1 MASVNDLLALIRP
14 EVGNTS
20 GKKYWDYYWRGTWAY
35 SDGWSTPYCACF
47 ITWALG
53 TLGIQCEGF
62 PSACAFDGRW
72 QANGRRV
79 EAYDLQPG
87 DVINFDWESDG
98 SGDHVGFVEQR
109 LDAGYYMTIEGNA
122 SNAVRRCWRDASVI
136 LYGIRPYYDTEDE
149 MTEADLKKIR
159 TIVQEEV
166 AKTPVKVWSYKNAKY
181 ENVDAYRILRDV
193 RDAIVGKPEGKPA
206 DTSAAK
212 TNRIQTIIDGVNN
225 AVSLIKQYIKQI

>member
-1 MASVNDLLALIRP
+1 MATVKDLLALIRG

-20 GKKYWDYYWRGTWAY
+20 GKKYWDYYWKGSWAY
-35 SDGWSTPYCACF
+35 VDGYTTPYCACF
-47 ITWALG
+47 VTWALG
-53 TLGIQCEGF
+53 TLGIRCEGF

-98 SGDHVGFVEQR
+98 SGDHVGFVEER

-136 LYGIRPYYDTEDE
+136 LYGIRPYYESEDE
-149 MTEADLKKIR
+149 VTEADIEKI
-159 TIVQEEV
+159 
-166 AKTPVKVWSYKNAKY
+166 AKRCAEYVYGDDAKANLNMYNATHWTFGYVKSLSAK
-181 ENVDAYRILRDV
+181 VDKLTDLV
-193 RDAIVGKPEGKPA
+193 R
-206 DTSAAK
+206 
-212 TNRIQTIIDGVNN
+212 Q
-225 AVSLIKQYIKQI
+225 LIKQL

>member
-1 MASVNDLLALIRP
+1 MATVADLLALIRG

-20 GKKYWDYYWRGTWAY
+20 GKKYWDYYWKGSWAY
-35 SDGWSTPYCACF
+35 VDGYTTPYCACF
-47 ITWALG
+47 VSWALG

-136 LYGIRPYYDTEDE
+136 LYGIRPYYDSEDE
-149 MTEADLKKIR
+149 MTEADLNKIR
-159 TIVQEEV
+159 AIVQEEV
-166 AKTPVKVWSYKNAKY
+166 AKTPVKVWSYRNTKY

-193 RDAIVGKPEGKPA
+193 RDEVVGAPAGKPT
-206 DTSAAK
+206 DTNAAK
-212 TNRIQTIIDGVNN
+212 AGRIQTL
-225 AVSLIKQYIKQI
+225 VSLVKQLIKQI

>member
-1 MASVNDLLALIRP
+1 MASVSDLLALIRG

-20 GKKYWDYYWRGTWAY
+20 GKKYWDYYWKGTWGY
-35 SDGWSTPYCACF
+35 VDGWSTPYCACF
-47 ITWALG
+47 VTWALG
-53 TLGIQCEGF
+53 TLGISCEGF

-136 LYGIRPYYDTEDE
+136 LYGIRPYYDEGDE

-159 TIVQEEV
+159 TIVQEEM
-166 AKTPVKVWSYKNAKY
+166 AKVPVKVWSYKNTKY
-181 ENVDAYRILRDV
+181 ESVDVYRILRDV
-193 RDAIVGKPEGKPA
+193 RDEVVGAPDGLKV

-212 TNRIQTIIDGVNN
+212 AGRIQTL
-225 AVSLIKQYIKQI
+225 VSLVKQLIKQI